1 MLLIFAYCIA
11 GLVLAF
17 FLLPT
22 RIGLTVQ
29 SQGEGQGLNAV
40 FSWGFFAGI
49 LGLCLRIQAG
59 KRYLSPLFAGCPL
72 TFFSL
77 HLGSETKTK
86 KRKSADK
93 KEEAKGENSKQ
104 KTAEKTPS
112 TPLLQRL
119 AFFADLL
126 LRPAVHFLQRL
137 KRPFGLYKLH
147 VEGEFGLADPCET
160 GKFCG
165 YLYGLSGV
173 KNKYLDVDIKPN
185 FTTPGMRGQLQLAIR
200 FHLGYLLFLILALG
214 LEIGM
219 RWLLLRLVRP
229 SWRPGFI

>member
-29 SQGEGQGLNAV
+29 RQGEGQGLNAV
-40 FSWGFFAGI
+40 FSWGFFTGI

-77 HLGSETKTK
+77 HLGSETKTN

-93 KEEAKGENSKQ
+93 KEEAKGEDAKQ

-126 LRPAVHFLQRL
+126 LRPAVQYLQRL
-137 KRPFGLYKLH
+137 SVP
-147 VEGEFGLADPCET
+147 
-160 GKFCG
+160 
-165 YLYGLSGV
+165 
-173 KNKYLDVDIKPN
+173 LDYTN
-185 FTTPGMRGQLQLAIR
+185 CT
-200 FHLGYLLFLILALG
+200 
-214 LEIGM
+214 
-219 RWLLLRLVRP
+219 
-229 SWRPGFI
+229 